1 VLREEYEKL
10 EEKLLSPFATLS
22 NKSKGR
28 ATPEEKDRYRTEF
41 QRDVDRI
48 LYSKAFRRLQYKTQ
62 VFIAPVG
69 DHYRNRLTH
78 TLEVM
83 TISRSISR
91 ALRLNPDLTEA
102 IALGHDLGHSPFGHA
117 GEEILS
123 KKCQEYNQDMHFFH
137 PEQSL
142 RVIDILERRV
152 KSSGETA
159 FGLNL
164 TYEVRDG
171 ILKHSKGL
179 ADLSSLKN
187 ADLPETQEG
196 QVVRISDRIAYV
208 HHDMDDAIRAD
219 IIKEEDLPKNIRRVL
234 GKTNSKRL
242 STMIL
247 DVIHSSEGKEEIH
260 MSKRVED
267 TMDKLKDFLT
277 EKVYIGSAPKKE
289 EKKVFRLM
297 AYLFNYYYTN
307 PEKLGDYLIHHPI
320 ILKTKDPVEYIKV
333 HKDERLQVICDYL
346 SSMTDR
352 FAITKFQSIIIPN
365 SLPLND

>member
-1 VLREEYEKL
+1 MFRKEYELL
-10 EEKLLSPFATLS
+10 EEKLLSPRAALS
-22 NKSKGR
+22 SRSRGR
-28 ATPEEKDRYRTEF
+28 KIQEEKDPYRTCY

-48 LYSKAFRRLQYKTQ
+48 LYSKSFRRLQYKTQ
-62 VFIAPVG
+62 VFIAPLG

-117 GEEILS
+117 GEAVLN
-123 KKCQEYNQDMHFFH
+123 KKCKEYDSSMRFFH

-142 RVIDILERRV
+142 RVVDFLERRI
-152 KSSGETA
+152 KSDGRVV

-179 ADLSSLKN
+179 ADLSALKN
-187 ADLPETQEG
+187 AKLPETLEG
-196 QVVRISDRIAYV
+196 QVVRISDRIAYL
-208 HHDMDDAIRAD
+208 HHDLDDAIRAGLVTEND
-219 IIKEEDLPKNIRRVL
+219 VPDFVKKVL

-242 STMIL
+242 SVLIL
-247 DVIHSSEGKEEIH
+247 NVIESSKSSEKIVL
-260 MSKRVED
+260 SED
-267 TMDKLKDFLT
+267 AEKAMDLWKNFLK
-277 EKVYIGSAPKKE
+277 EKVYIGSEPKKE
-289 EKKVFRLM
+289 EVKVRELLS
-297 AYLFNYYYTN
+297 YLFDYLYKH
-307 PEKLGDYLIHHPI
+307 PEKMANYLKNHPVSRVAG
-320 ILKTKDPVEYIKV
+320 DPVEFVRENK
-333 HKDERLQVICDYL
+333 KERLTVICDYL

-352 FAITKFQSIIIPN
+352 YAIEVARSLMFPN
-365 SLPLND
+365 PMPLND